1 MRRMLL
7 KCICCQTY
15 LIRIF
20 FSIQQSFRAVL
31 VCNRII
37 HKSNQLRLSSTLSLE
52 NINCVSFGKNLLDV
66 SRIGRSFLLENL
78 NTRATDYAKP
88 KRYLTKMNKNYD
100 QTKSINSFSLFHS
113 ISETMIS
120 RNSNDPALKLK
131 TMVLVGIR
139 LQQFQ
144 C

>member
-1 MRRMLL
+1 MYFLSDL
-7 KCICCQTY
+7 FNSD
-15 LIRIF
+15 F

>member
-1 MRRMLL
+1 M
-7 KCICCQTY
+7 
-15 LIRIF
+15 
-20 FSIQQSFRAVL
+20 
-31 VCNRII
+31 CNRII

-139 LQQFQ
+139 LQ
-144 C
+144 

>member
-1 MRRMLL
+1 MYFLSDL
-7 KCICCQTY
+7 FNSD
-15 LIRIF
+15 F

-131 TMVLVGIR
+131 TLALVGIR